1 MNGGKPEK
9 SSFPTGPDQFPLW
22 MAETLIGGTCR
33 SAHQT
38 WCPGIDPS
46 PGTAYVRLWCP
57 VVVRERVFG
66 MGG

>member
-46 PGTAYVRLWCP
+46 PGTA
-57 VVVRERVFG
+57 
-66 MGG
+66 